1 MWRLKVA
8 IGFTVNCRASA
19 IIYIFSEERLC
30 AAVLKVNLIDSA
42 AICSEASEKDDLM
55 SSFKGNHNKI
65 AMHHFF
71 GTPCIFKLYD
81 Y

>member
-19 IIYIFSEERLC
+19 IIYIFSEETVC
-30 AAVLKVNLIDSA
+30 VAVLKVHVIDSA
-42 AICSEASEKDDLM
+42 AICSEASKIDDLM
-55 SSFKGNHNKI
+55 SSLKGNHNKI

-71 GTPCIFKLYD
+71 GTPCIM
-81 Y
+81 